1 MPSHSYSEEC
11 GDVPADA
18 LVDMFTEYF
27 KKLNSVE
34 QKEII
39 KELILIRFSMV
50 KERFQL
56 TSTTMLNCRVDVP
69 CWLCAKCPDKCAQ
82 YKAVF
87 KAGQ

>member
-50 KERFQL
+50 KERF
-56 TSTTMLNCRVDVP
+56 
-69 CWLCAKCPDKCAQ
+69 
-82 YKAVF
+82 
-87 KAGQ
+87 